1 MSARRALHLALAL
14 LCSACAT
21 PLGQDQT
28 WFEVETEHV
37 RLYSSGFPEL
47 ASAMAKRLEIFHV
60 VGRELLD
67 TDTVEERLP
76 TYVYLI
82 GDELWYGPLGSAQ
95 NLRGVMVP
103 HPHANYV
110 TVRAL
115 SQPEEALRL
124 VQNLYVRVLL
134 QTRTSRA
141 YPRWYETGM
150 SELLSTL
157 DVRDDSVLIG
167 RVSRMRRGLLERGF
181 QERNQRGVHRGAPAR
196 TTWVPFR
203 SVMNARAEKTWP
215 KDRRYMFYA
224 ESWALTFYLSWRRP
238 EQLKH
243 YLELVVRGQPH
254 DQAFETAFGMSH
266 YALEQQVER
275 FFRGRERLWRM
286 PAERFA
292 VHADPKL
299 QELEPARWEA
309 LFGELLDS
317 RRLPQQAAVAEQC
330 FKRALDAQSDF
341 VPALTGFATSRV
353 IQGKTGGEA
362 EIELALE
369 LAPNDPRTRLYAGE
383 FFLARARSA
392 SPAGRAHLERARR
405 ELDRALELASDLPGA
420 YYALGQSYLLPGED
434 ARLAIAPLEQ
444 AHDLIGWQRDVTLAL
459 GEAHLRAG
467 QPDRARDLLE
477 RVALATNNAET
488 RRRAEELLAQLDG
501 ASGGEA
507 R

>member
-1 MSARRALHLALAL
+1 VLARCLVLVL
-14 LCSACAT
+14 LCAACAT
-21 PLGQDQT
+21 PLGQDQK

-60 VGRELLD
+60 VGRELLNVD
-67 TDTVEERLP
+67 TLEERLP

-95 NLRGVMVP
+95 NLRGVLVP

-115 SQPEEALRL
+115 SEQEEALRL

-157 DVRDDSVLIG
+157 DVRDESVLIG
-167 RVSRMRRGLLERGF
+167 RVSKMRRGLLERGF
-181 QERNQRGVHRGAPAR
+181 QERNQRGIHRGAPAR

-203 SVMNARAEKTWP
+203 TVMTARAEKTWP
-215 KDRRYMFYA
+215 RDRRYMFYA
-224 ESWALTFYLSWRRP
+224 ESWALTFYLSWKQP
-238 EQLKH
+238 EQLKQ
-243 YLELVVRGQPH
+243 YLERVIGGQPH
-254 DQAFETAFGMSH
+254 DEALEAAFGMTH

-286 PAERFA
+286 PAERFE
-292 VHADPKL
+292 VHADPRVRGL
-299 QELEPARWEA
+299 DPAHWNTR
-309 LFGELLDS
+309 FGELLNS
-317 RRLPQQAAVAEQC
+317 RRLPQQAAVAQ
-330 FKRALDAQSDF
+330 
-341 VPALTGFATSRV
+341 TGFESAIAEAPDLAAAHTGLATSLV
-353 IQGKTGGEA
+353 IQGKPGGE
-362 EIELALE
+362 EDIERALE
-369 LAPNDPRTRLYAGE
+369 LAPGDARTHLYAGE
-383 FFLARARSA
+383 FWLARARSGA
-392 SPAGRAHLERARR
+392 QVDPAALERARR
-405 ELDRALELASDLPGA
+405 ELARALELASDLPGA

-434 ARLAIAPLEQ
+434 AKLAIAPLEQ
-444 AHDLIGWQRDVTLAL
+444 AYDRLGWQRDVTLAL

-467 QPDRARDLLE
+467 NEARARELLE

-488 RRRAEELLAQLDG
+488 RRRAEALLAELAG
-501 ASGGEA
+501 SRPPE
-507 R
+507 